1 MASAPETQ
9 PLSSTKTKK
18 KKSNHGSHHHHHTT
32 PTGEPVNN
40 VRRSNRKQPRQ
51 LEFNQA
57 MRDFKTMF
65 PEMDMDVIEA
75 VLRSNNGAVDATI
88 DQLLSM
94 QSDSPAPAY
103 SSSGFGAIRNEE
115 EPPPYSP
122 PSPNSPFIQ
131 TNILSGDKPLPPTP
145 SNILTPAPSNIL
157 IGMPSSHPGVTT
169 PYKNWNPPL
178 LGNLPDDFLRI
189 IPAKKQPELISS
201 TLRQRLAQNKERQNT
216 TDKDDVEAL
225 QMLEDERVAL
235 SLQNQEFLQELQR
248 NPEFL
253 SALEKDYSNA
263 IRQGAVQPFSPSLMQ
278 PVMGMQTSRYT
289 EGITG
294 GMGTQTP
301 QEGSAGVSIAVGG
314 AAAGTTNDPVFEA
327 KLSHMGKST
336 KAKLAQLAKKF
347 NKKKKKRN
355 SRYGQTET
363 GPSSDGLLD
372 EYAEDDTSL
381 LTQRRGRAEENIYS
395 DLQTVRKQVKRPEEE
410 QSLTSDA

>member
-18 KKSNHGSHHHHHTT
+18 KKNHHGSHHHHHHQSMAAAA
-32 PTGEPVNN
+32 GEPANN
-40 VRRSNRKQPRQ
+40 VRRSHRKPPRQ

-75 VLRSNNGAVDATI
+75 VLRANNGAVDATI

-94 QSDSPAPAY
+94 QSDTPASPFN
-103 SSSGFGAIRNEE
+103 SSSQAPHGFGAIRNEE

-122 PSPNSPFIQ
+122 PSPNSPFTQ
-131 TNILSGDKPLPPTP
+131 TNLPIGDKPLPPTP
-145 SNILTPAPSNIL
+145 SSFIVGGKPNTHN
-157 IGMPSSHPGVTT
+157 GVTT
-169 PYKNWNPPL
+169 TYRHWNPPL
-178 LGNLPDDFLRI
+178 LGKLPDDFLRI
-189 IPAKKQPELISS
+189 IPAKKQPELVSS

-216 TDKDDVEAL
+216 VDKDDVETQ

-253 SALEKDYSNA
+253 SALENDYSNA
-263 IRQGAVQPFSPSLMQ
+263 IRRGAVEPISPSLTHQ
-278 PVMGMQTSRYT
+278 QSA
-289 EGITG
+289 
-294 GMGTQTP
+294 MGTQTSRHV
-301 QEGSAGVSIAVGG
+301 EGNTHIVQDGSGG
-314 AAAGTTNDPVFEA
+314 AAAVGATGNATRDPAFEA

-336 KAKLAQLAKKF
+336 KVKLAQLAKKF

-355 SRYGQTET
+355 SRYGPTEI
-363 GPSSDGLLD
+363 GPSSDSLLD

-395 DLQTVRKQVKRPEEE
+395 DLQTVRKQTSKPEEE
-410 QSLTSDA
+410 QSLTSEA